1 MVDLCL
7 VAPKRFWEMNGKWC
21 FVWKNWFI
29 HEFMNR
35 FLICVFIT
43 WHSLPSICGGIVA
56 WQWRLHLSL
65 RRCCSYYLVVC
76 GHAICWHNWTVY
88 TLEDN
93 VEPTNHPFR
102 KENDQNQT
110 SRELCSML
118 IFRGVITSQSWNHEW
133 KSGWTPAPGVG
144 NWVLMLFHRT
154 RRWSDIHPRKDG
166 HVPLKKKGPFWNEIS
181 SFNHQFSANTVC

>member
-1 MVDLCL
+1 MFRKNKLFYFIQKKVVVLFLLVKKMSTVFSLPEFLWSQKGSRSLWVEWSSIWMVDLCF

-35 FLICVFIT
+35 LLICMFIT
-43 WHSLPSICGGIVA
+43 WHSLPLICGGIVA

-102 KENDQNQT
+102 KENDLPN
-110 SRELCSML
+110 L
-118 IFRGVITSQSWNHEW
+118 HYY
-133 KSGWTPAPGVG
+133 
-144 NWVLMLFHRT
+144 
-154 RRWSDIHPRKDG
+154 
-166 HVPLKKKGPFWNEIS
+166 VP
-181 SFNHQFSANTVC
+181 C